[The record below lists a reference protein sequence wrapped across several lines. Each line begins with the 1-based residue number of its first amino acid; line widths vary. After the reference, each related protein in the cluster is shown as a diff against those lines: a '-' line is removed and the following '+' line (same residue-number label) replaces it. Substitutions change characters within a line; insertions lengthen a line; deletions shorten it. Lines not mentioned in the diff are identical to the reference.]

1 MGNRSI
7 LDTLLASIRQGLQ
20 GCYIGKQPLNSL
32 AIMVSLVGIGRE
44 DGGES
49 NSKHGPTVA
58 DALRDLSMAL
68 APLAD
73 TLEKPAQIRWNR
85 EKRFR

>member
-44 DGGES
+44 DGES
-49 NSKHGPTVA
+49 RTPNMGPTVA

-68 APLAD
+68 ARLAD
-73 TLEKPAQIRWNR
+73 TLKKPAQIRWNR